1 VKFRS
6 VRIQMIEPC
15 HARCAWCSTH
25 KKNPTF
31 RTLVNN
37 REAAEFHALYA
48 EVIERHQPEELFISG
63 GEPLLSADLLP
74 LLEKVAHI
82 PKTIHIFT
90 SYQFARPVMER
101 IAQRIYP
108 ENVVFNHTTIY
119 FEPDRWLKLTG
130 FPFDVYADNVRRAVA
145 MPVRKR
151 FKFIVNHSQL
161 AEEIQRFQE
170 LVVPND
176 TCEISL
182 KVMNDQ
188 GNGMVVDTMQ
198 KSADRVHERLGKL
211 DAVLEDAGWNQRRP
225 RTSADRVAKVIE
237 TGDVTQCPYRESPLE
252 LRLAFYRGG
261 DGKSVVKYRYC
272 PYFPPDFGHKF
283 HLGRDDLRKFGR
295 NFAKGPFRDHCG
307 DCRLLHY
314 QGTGEVPDGD

>member
-1 VKFRS
+1 
-6 VRIQMIEPC
+6 MIEPC

-31 RTLVNN
+31 RSLVDSQ
-37 REAAEFHALYA
+37 EARAFHALYE

-63 GEPLLSADLLP
+63 GEPLLSDDLLP
-74 LLEKVAHI
+74 LLERVAHI
-82 PKTIHIFT
+82 PKNIHIFT
-90 SYQFARPVMER
+90 SYQFGRRVMER
-101 IAQRIYP
+101 IAQQRYP
-108 ENVVFNHTTIY
+108 ANVVFNHTTIY
-119 FEPDRWLKLTG
+119 FEPERWLKLTG

-151 FKFIVNHSQL
+151 FKFIVNHSKL
-161 AEEIQRFQE
+161 VEEIQRFQD
-170 LVVPND
+170 LVDPNE

-211 DAVLEDAGWNQRRP
+211 DSVLEDAGWSQSRP
-225 RTSADRVAKVIE
+225 RTSADRVAHVIE
-237 TGDVTQCPYRESPLE
+237 TGDVSHCPYREEPLE

-283 HLGRDDLRKFGR
+283 HLGRDALRKFGR
-295 NFAKGPFRDHCG
+295 NFTKGPFRDHCG

-314 QGTGEVPDGD
+314 HGTGETPDDD